1 MHHNQQEAENASKS
15 SLNSEAWVFMQQEY
29 TNLFLTGKN
38 VLIVMFPIFINKDV
52 FEASYN
58 DLFIYLFILYHVD
71 GGAGT
76 RAAPY
81 LSICLFLFFFL
92 NFT

>member
-38 VLIVMFPIFINKDV
+38 VLIVMFPILINKDV

-58 DLFIYLFILYHVD
+58 DLFIYLYHVD

-81 LSICLFLFFFL
+81 LSICFFF
-92 NFT
+92 F